1 MTTQPIIPPVFATL
15 VLLLLAA
22 IAVGVLWI
30 GYRTR
35 PAQITVAI
43 GSAEVERRKDEWTDA
58 EWALLLNQLADVPT
72 EEPAT
77 ENVVPLSRQR
87 GRTTRTRPTQSDPG
101 GEA

>member
-15 VLLLLAA
+15 VLLCLAA

-43 GSAEVERRKDEWTDA
+43 ESLGGREPTAWTDDEWA
-58 EWALLLNQLADVPT
+58 QLVAQLAPAP
-72 EEPAT
+72 EPAT

-101 GEA
+101 GKA

>member
-1 MTTQPIIPPVFATL
+1 MTTQPIIPPMFATS

-43 GSAEVERRKDEWTDA
+43 ESVKATAEWTDS
-58 EWALLLNQLADVPT
+58 EWEQLVAQLADVHT
-72 EEPAT
+72 DDPAT
-77 ENVVPLSRQR
+77 TNVVPMTRQR
-87 GRTTRTRPTQSDPG
+87 GRNTRNSRPAPEPG
-101 GEA
+101 GES

>member
-43 GSAEVERRKDEWTDA
+43 QSAGGHEPTTWTDDEWA
-58 EWALLLNQLADVPT
+58 QLVAQLAPSPAQD
-72 EEPAT
+72 PAT

-87 GRTTRTRPTQSDPG
+87 GRTTRTARPAPEPG